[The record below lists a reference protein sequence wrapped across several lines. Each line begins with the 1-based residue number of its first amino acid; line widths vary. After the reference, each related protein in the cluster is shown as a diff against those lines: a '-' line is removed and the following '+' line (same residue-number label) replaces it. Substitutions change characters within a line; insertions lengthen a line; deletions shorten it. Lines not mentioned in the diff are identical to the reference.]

1 MKNEIL
7 SSLAGLGVL
16 LMVFAI
22 APGSL
27 LGQTSSQKSGQPVLP
42 SASSADSATSSANS
56 FDYNSMNLRSAEEQF
71 DREVRTME
79 QKMRSQVSD
88 LQRMAKE
95 VSMSSPQLG
104 KIAGLSA
111 ELQNE
116 SGEIESRAN
125 ELAAQAQELAGQA
138 QDKITQEFD
147 RRPDFF
153 GRSTDDDSGWLG
165 IEIADVTPETAKNL
179 NLRAVRGAIVKDVEP
194 DSPAAKA
201 GLKENDVITKYDGE
215 TVESTMQFRRLVR
228 ETPPGRNVDLVVS
241 RGGHTQNI
249 SVALGDRGAFMQ
261 KQMEG
266 KMRDFG
272 RAYEFSPRNFDFH
285 FDMPESVDF
294 RTPVLGISAEDLT
307 SQLGAYFGAPNDA
320 GVLVREVR
328 PDTPAEK
335 AGIKAGDVIVKVNGN
350 AVRSLADLRLQLRQK
365 SDEKSVNLGILRKG
379 AELSVS
385 VTIEKPHP
393 MQQSNMIHR
402 AQL

>member
-16 LMVFAI
+16 LIVFAI

-27 LGQTSSQKSGQPVLP
+27 LGQTSNQKAGQAALP
-42 SASSADSATSSANS
+42 NASSPDSATSSANP

-79 QKMRSQVSD
+79 EKFRSQVSD
-88 LQRMAKE
+88 LPRIAKE
-95 VSMSSPQLG
+95 VSMSSPQFG

-116 SGEIESRAN
+116 SGEIESRAD
-125 ELAAQAQELAGQA
+125 ELAARAQELAGRA
-138 QDKITQEFD
+138 QDKIVQEFD
-147 RRPDFF
+147 QRPEFF

-165 IEIADVTPETAKNL
+165 VEIADVTPETAKSL
-179 NLRAVRGAIVKDVEP
+179 NLPAVRGAIVKDVEP

-215 TVESTMQFRRLVR
+215 TVEGTMQFRRLVR
-228 ETPPGRNVDLVVS
+228 ETPAGRMVDLAIS
-241 RGGHTQNI
+241 RGGRAQNI
-249 SVALGDRGAFMQ
+249 SVALGDRNAFMQ

-307 SQLGAYFGAPNDA
+307 GQLGAYFGAPNDA

-328 PDTPAEK
+328 SGTPAEK

-365 SDEKSVNLGILRKG
+365 SDEKSVNLGLLRKG

-393 MQQSNMIHR
+393 MQQSNVTHR